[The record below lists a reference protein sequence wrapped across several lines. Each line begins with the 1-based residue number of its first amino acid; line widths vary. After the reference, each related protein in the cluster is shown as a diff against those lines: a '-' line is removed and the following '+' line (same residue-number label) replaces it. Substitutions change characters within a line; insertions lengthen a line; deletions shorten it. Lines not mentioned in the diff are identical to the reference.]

1 MAPTIHLAFVD
12 DWELRGNGSGDVREM
27 QFKPLREL
35 VGIYNKYG
43 IRGSFNAEV
52 LQQLTFRANQDRYPE
67 LGVLADEWEESIRY
81 AYSNGHD
88 VQLHI
93 HPQWKN
99 AKYDG
104 EKWELVSDW
113 SILNYPA
120 GEALEMLQA
129 GKEYLEG
136 LLKEIDPDYRCLSFR
151 SGSWCIA
158 PSPHM
163 LELLVDL
170 GVVFDMSIV
179 GGVKLDTRRIKLDYT
194 ECEEDFLPYYPEMSD
209 ARKVSK
215 KKEPIVCVPTNCF
228 YASRKLVFRQQLAR
242 ARRKFVKVAPQST
255 GQSVGSYS
263 AEWEPSGDSRLQRV
277 IDEKLV
283 PYIKGQHYISD
294 LAQLNADLMGEML
307 ASIRRRALKSGYA
320 DVPVILE
327 NHTKDVKDFSPI
339 ESFVKEVSEAL
350 DIKFLTLTELAKGLQ
365 NGKFK
370 VKKSSF

>member
-12 DWELRGNGSGDVREM
+12 DWELRGNGSGDAREM

-67 LGVLADEWEESIRY
+67 LGVLADEWEESVRY

-99 AKYDG
+99 AKYNG

-129 GKEYLEG
+129 GKKYLEG
-136 LLKEIDPDYRCLSFR
+136 LLREIDPDYRCLSFR

-194 ECEEDFLPYYPEMSD
+194 ESEEDFLPYYPEMSD

-242 ARRKFVKVAPQST
+242 AKRKFVKVAPQST

-263 AEWEPSGDSRLQRV
+263 AEWEPSGDSRLRRV
-277 IDEKLV
+277 LDEKLV

-294 LAQLNADLMGEML
+294 LAQLNSDLMDEML
-307 ASIRRRALKSGYA
+307 TSIRRRALKSGQT

-327 NHTKDVKDFSPI
+327 NHTKDVKDFSTI
-339 ESFVKEVSEAL
+339 ESFVKEVSEAP
-350 DIKFLTLTELAKGLQ
+350 DIKSLTLTELAKGLQ
-365 NGKFK
+365 DGKFK
-370 VKKSSF
+370 IKKSSF